1 MYDNTIRLLEE
12 YGRQFAEQYKQN
24 LLSSGRKA
32 TSNLINSISTRVVV
46 NDTTLEL
53 YLDLADYYYYIEN
66 GRSAGKFP
74 PVDKILQWIQAK
86 PILPREIN
94 GKLPTE
100 QQLAYLIGRKIANE
114 GFEGSHDLDKTKN
127 SLEAEFTERIK
138 LALEQDFI
146 NEFNL

>member
-1 MYDNTIRLLEE
+1 MYENTIGLLTE
-12 YGRQFAEQYKQN
+12 YGRKFAEQYKQN
-24 LLSSGRKA
+24 LQNSGRKA
-32 TSNLINSISTRVVV
+32 TSNLISSISTRVVV
-46 NDTTLEL
+46 NNTALEL
-53 YLDLADYYYYIEN
+53 WLDLADYYYYVEN

-114 GFEGSHDLDKTKN
+114 GFEGSHDLENTKN

-138 LALEQDFI
+138 EALEQDFI
-146 NEFNL
+146 KEFNI